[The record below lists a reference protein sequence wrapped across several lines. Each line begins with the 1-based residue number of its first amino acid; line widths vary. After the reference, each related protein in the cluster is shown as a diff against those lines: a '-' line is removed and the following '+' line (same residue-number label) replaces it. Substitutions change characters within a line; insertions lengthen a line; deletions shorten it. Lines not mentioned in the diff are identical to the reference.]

1 MPQRALV
8 GSLPVVKP
16 VANSSLLNRRSRKYG
31 VSFVILLK
39 ILNPRH
45 SNPPSFHET
54 PEGRKT
60 FVLRELDNSLDE
72 PLHKFVN
79 WAVISLTKR
88 PSDNAV
94 LLHFF
99 VSVKRGAS
107 DLANAACLVPCACH
121 REEET
126 AAASLR

>member
-88 PSDNAV
+88 PSDSAA
-94 LLHFF
+94 LLHEY
-99 VSVKRGAS
+99 
-107 DLANAACLVPCACH
+107 LC
-121 REEET
+121 
-126 AAASLR
+126 

>member
-99 VSVKRGAS
+99 TSS
-107 DLANAACLVPCACH
+107 
-121 REEET
+121 
-126 AAASLR
+126 